1 MAVSDRKVIS
11 TKGNTEIHSNSL
23 MILLIAKTTN
33 PNGIPITNN
42 LSANSSTMDTTSS
55 NILLHD

>member
-1 MAVSDRKVIS
+1 MAVSDRNVIS

-42 LSANSSTMDTTSS
+42 LSANSLNHGYDFK
-55 NILLHD
+55 